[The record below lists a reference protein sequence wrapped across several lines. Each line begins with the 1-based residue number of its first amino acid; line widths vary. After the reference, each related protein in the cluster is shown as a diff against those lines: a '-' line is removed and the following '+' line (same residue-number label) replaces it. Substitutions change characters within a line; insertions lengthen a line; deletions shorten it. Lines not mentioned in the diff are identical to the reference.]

1 MNSYTYFFTLILIFF
16 YIKVSFSNQPV
27 KFDNAAYQL
36 SVPKILDLEDK
47 KLYLKIRSLQIEG
60 NWSEVDKKVKLL
72 KDKILL
78 GHIDYDKLM
87 HPNKYKSSYD
97 ELSEWLIKY
106 NDFPIVM
113 QRRVYS
119 LMMKRSSDPKK
130 INNEKNNVVESTSE
144 APSLDQNIEVS
155 KISRNEAI
163 ENEDRVQ
170 FENSTVIG
178 SISLVGA
185 SIDDLTFKKYTNTL
199 NGDDN
204 VVLLNPKKVED
215 GYYIETGWA
224 TANKNI
230 NLPNSK
236 TIWTIEGNN
245 KLTPNSPIKLSWT
258 NDQNIK
264 FIKDISIDDQYL
276 FKVNQTI
283 INNSEKTYNFYPYGQ
298 IIRNIAPEIIDFFI
312 LHEGLIGVFDDQ
324 LVEEDYDDIEEKKF
338 SINADKGWLG
348 ITDKYWITS
357 LIPQENRKFR
367 TDFDYKNKFRANFI
381 ETSATEIGANE
392 TKSNEIKIIIAAK
405 EVDIIDGYAE
415 NLNISKYDL
424 AIDWGWFYFLVKPLF
439 FVIDYFFEL
448 TGNFGIA
455 IILITICIRIVFFPL
470 ANYSFKSMAKMKVLQ
485 PEMTRLK
492 ELHKEDKMK
501 LQQEMMAL
509 YKKEKVNPV
518 SGCLPIF
525 IQIPFFFAI
534 YKVLFVTLEMR
545 HQPFYGWIKDL
556 SERDPTSIF
565 NLFGLIPWDPPSFL
579 LIGVWPCLMGLSM
592 YLQQKLNP
600 TPPDPI
606 QAKIFAFFPLFLTV
620 ILAPFPSGLV
630 IYWTI
635 NNILT
640 MAQQYVIIKR
650 TTVKTAQ

>member
-1 MNSYTYFFTLILIFF
+1 MDSKNVIAAISLSAAVIIIYGLFFA
-16 YIKVSFSNQPV
+16 P
-27 KFDNAAYQL
+27 
-36 SVPKILDLEDK
+36 P
-47 KLYLKIRSLQIEG
+47 
-60 NWSEVDKKVKLL
+60 
-72 KDKILL
+72 
-78 GHIDYDKLM
+78 
-87 HPNKYKSSYD
+87 P
-97 ELSEWLIKY
+97 
-106 NDFPIVM
+106 P
-113 QRRVYS
+113 
-119 LMMKRSSDPKK
+119 DPKK
-130 INNEKNNVVESTSE
+130 INNEKNNIVESTSE

-204 VVLLNPKKVED
+204 VILLNPKKVED

-348 ITDKYWITS
+348 ITDKYWIAS

-439 FVIDYFFEL
+439 FLIDYFFKL